1 MLVQTP
7 VFDLV
12 NHFHVPQHVGPGDKL
27 VAYHAQQLGMFRRT
41 LAFLLRVPDIVVM
54 MALGAVVTT
63 HFVVLHLVHGREQSS
78 TSRARMLK
86 EIIVLIVL
94 TTTPQFASITF
105 EIK

>member
-1 MLVQTP
+1 VLVQTP

-12 NHFHVPQHVGPGDKL
+12 NHFHVPQHVAPGDKL
-27 VAYHAQQLGMFRRT
+27 VAYDAQQLGMFRRT

-78 TSRARMLK
+78 TIGTRMLK
-86 EIIVLIVL
+86 ENIGLIVRK
-94 TTTPQFASITF
+94 TTLQFASINI